1 MPISGLTSF
10 TEESNPVY
18 DLLGVADVKCYKGK
32 RKTGT
37 GEYTRPGADLQDK
50 IRIAT
55 THRSAIRT
63 LKEAGNYGQPNE
75 EGDFIVDQ
83 INLYLALED
92 PDLTFD
98 CNMKPF
104 DGSGPL
110 LLCDRNTIYK
120 EAKTI
125 TTHKGKRRTLVS
137 CDKPCPLRGTDSW
150 DCPNECKPD
159 GVLHFYIRE
168 LLDSDL
174 MVHCQFEMKAYGD
187 VPNIIKQVRAI
198 KKEFGSLTQSPYP
211 CYWTRHK
218 IPLVLSRVER
228 SRNRPATKL
237 KPEDQWK
244 KPGKKEYEYTG
255 KKGLAEFWDL
265 DLQVDSV
272 WMDWYRKRQLAEEL
286 ISRGINPT
294 KEVIVGLMTGDETI
308 DVRAIASS
316 TAVEA
321 KALPPVV
328 SEVVPES
335 VTLIPTARKDR
346 GATAAML
353 DQLESAFDE
362 NGWTENAIAQLLQ
375 HYQIADLGQI
385 SQEQRLEL
393 MMIANNQEAA
403 RQWNNQAHEPVVEV
417 VIETISRADWDDIIY
432 PEFAKHQWSNA
443 AIMSLLQQEY
453 GISRVGEILKSQITE
468 MTQMAGNEEVRSQYI
483 PG

>member
-1 MPISGLTSF
+1 
-10 TEESNPVY
+10 
-18 DLLGVADVKCYKGK
+18 
-32 RKTGT
+32 
-37 GEYTRPGADLQDK
+37 
-50 IRIAT
+50 
-55 THRSAIRT
+55 
-63 LKEAGNYGQPNE
+63 
-75 EGDFIVDQ
+75 
-83 INLYLALED
+83 
-92 PDLTFD
+92 
-98 CNMKPF
+98 
-104 DGSGPL
+104 
-110 LLCDRNTIYK
+110 
-120 EAKTI
+120 
-125 TTHKGKRRTLVS
+125 
-137 CDKPCPLRGTDSW
+137 
-150 DCPNECKPD
+150 
-159 GVLHFYIRE
+159 
-168 LLDSDL
+168 

-218 IPLVLSRVER
+218 IPLVLSRVQR

-244 KPGKKEYEYTG
+244 KPGKKEYEFTG

-265 DLQVDSV
+265 DLQVDPV

-316 TAVEA
+316 ITVEA

-353 DQLESAFDE
+353 EQLENAFEE
-362 NGWTENAIAQLLQ
+362 NGWTENAIAHLLQ
-375 HYQIADLGQI
+375 HYQIADLEQI

-393 MMIANNQEAA
+393 MMIASNQDAA

-443 AIMSLLQQEY
+443 AIMSLLQQKY

-468 MTQMAGNEEVRSQYI
+468 MTEVAGNEEVRSQYI